1 MAITLIK
8 QPGLFFNCTN
18 PAIFEFTTDSVVGN
32 PADYV
37 CDIVIKSL
45 YVPTKTAVIRNV
57 FPNTATGVF
66 SVDASEFFKALQLHG
81 FEFDF
86 GGTKNLSVEKF
97 ETSLKIRDGSVPED
111 DNFIFDN
118 YIFDNFVFTDGVGA
132 VDDLDGTYFSILGER
147 LLFDNF
153 TNPLVADKL
162 TFLTPEVIEVC
173 RGFDN
178 YISIFVNELTVNTV
192 TIAGEIGDVID
203 VDGVATYKLTDAQ
216 LNAIHSLRS
225 VTCSNQNPAKTLQAY
240 DFKGDNSCDPIIQF
254 RFPNTRGGFSY
265 FYSIIDINNGDR
277 LKVEFYDRNYSNEN
291 ENKSPSVQSDVEYKN
306 EISFKGSK
314 IKQLK
319 ELFDMLLR
327 APKVEMNLKQLNG
340 NDVFIECEVTGS
352 QASLMRSF
360 DYTLK
365 AKITNS
371 GNFNL

>member
-1 MAITLIK
+1 MAITLLK
-8 QPGLFFNCTN
+8 QPALFFNCTN
-18 PAIFEFTTDSVVGN
+18 PAIFEFMTDSVVGN

-37 CDIVIKSL
+37 CDVVISSL
-45 YVPTKTAVIRNV
+45 YTDKTAIIRNV
-57 FPNTATGVF
+57 FPNTSTGVF
-66 SVDASEFFKALQLHG
+66 SVDASEFFKALQLNG

-86 GGTKNLSVEKF
+86 GGSKNLSIEKF

-111 DNFIFDN
+111 DSFVFNN

-132 VDDLDGTYFSILGER
+132 IDDLTGTYFSILGER
-147 LLFDNF
+147 LMFDSF

-178 YISIFVNELTVNTV
+178 YVSIFVNELTGNTLTV
-192 TIAGEIGDVID
+192 AGLTSAIPS
-203 VDGVATYKLTDAQ
+203 VDGVSTYQFTVPQLEAIRSLLT
-216 LNAIHSLRS
+216 
-225 VTCSNQNPAKTLQAY
+225 VTTTNQNPAKTLQAY
-240 DFKGDNSCDPIIQF
+240 DFKDDNSCDPIIQF
-254 RFPNTRGGFSY
+254 RFPNTKGGFSF
-265 FYSIIDINNGDR
+265 FYSAIDSQNSDR
-277 LKVEFYDRNYSNEN
+277 AKIGFYNRNYSNEN
-291 ENKSPSVQSDVEYKN
+291 ENKSPAVQSDADYKK
-306 EISFKGSK
+306 EINFKGSK

-340 NDVFIECEVTGS
+340 NDVFIECEVTGT

-365 AKITNS
+365 AKIVNS
-371 GNFNL
+371 GNFKL

>member
-1 MAITLIK
+1 MITLLK
-8 QPGLFFNCTN
+8 SPAPFFNCTN

-37 CDIVIKSL
+37 CDVVITSL
-45 YVPTKTAVIRNV
+45 YADKTAIIRNV

-81 FEFDF
+81 FEFEF
-86 GGTKNLSVEKF
+86 NGTKNLSIEKF

-111 DNFIFDN
+111 DNFVFDN

-132 VDDLDGTYFSILGER
+132 IDDLTGDYFSILGER
-147 LLFDNF
+147 LMFDSF

-162 TFLTPEVIEVC
+162 TFLTPAVIEVC

-178 YISIFVNELTVNTV
+178 YISIFNNELTGNSVTV
-192 TIAGEIGDVID
+192 AGLAASLPYTK
-203 VDGVATYKLTDAQ
+203 GVSTFKFSAAQ
-216 LNAIHSLRS
+216 LNAVRSLRA
-225 VTCSNQNPAKTLQAY
+225 VTCTNQNPAKTLQAY
-240 DFKGDNSCDPIIQF
+240 DFKDDEGCDPIVQF

-265 FYSIIDINNGDR
+265 FYSAVDSQNADR
-277 LKVEFYDRNYSNEN
+277 SKVGFYDRNYSNEN
-291 ENKSPSVQSDVEYKN
+291 ENKSNAVQSDVDYKK
-306 EISFKGSK
+306 EIGFKGTK

-327 APKVEMNLKQLNG
+327 APKIEMNLKQLNG
-340 NDVFIECEVTGS
+340 NDVFIECEVSGS
-352 QASLMRSF
+352 QASLLRAF

-365 AKITNS
+365 ATIKNS
-371 GNFNL
+371 GNFKL